1 MPGGANQSTGQP
13 IELSLK
19 QFMDI
24 LNTCLFI
31 YADIKIIKI
40 EVEECREIAMICS
53 NHFNPS
59 AFR

>member
-31 YADIKIIKI
+31 HANIKI
-40 EVEECREIAMICS
+40 EVEECREMAMICS
-53 NHFNPS
+53 DYFNPS